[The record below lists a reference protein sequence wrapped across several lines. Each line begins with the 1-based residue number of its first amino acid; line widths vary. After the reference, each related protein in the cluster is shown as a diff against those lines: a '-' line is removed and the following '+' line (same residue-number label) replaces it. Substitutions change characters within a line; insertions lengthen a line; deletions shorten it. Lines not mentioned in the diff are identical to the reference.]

1 MVNRKQAVT
10 ADMIGSLVSAS
21 NLSNL
26 FELRNVCIFVRAFV
40 GFFRI
45 NEVLHAG
52 GYGLFRS
59 LAGVFHHSMFVS
71 R

>member
-1 MVNRKQAVT
+1 MNGARVVNRKQAVT

-45 NEVLHAG
+45 NEVLHGIGDRRWLWAI
-52 GYGLFRS
+52 
-59 LAGVFHHSMFVS
+59 
-71 R
+71 